1 MKAVVLNTS
10 QLRAGDR
17 IKMHGATVLLEGDP
31 VTWSTPYGAG
41 IVYSWQD
48 LPIIKG
54 EIDMF
59 PWMRTW
65 TIQGSDLAHWVVERD

>member
-17 IKMHGATVLLEGDP
+17 ITMHGATILVEDEPNTYIG
-31 VTWSTPYGAG
+31 YGG
-41 IVYSWQD
+41 CTVYSWPN

-65 TIQGSDLAHWVVERD
+65 TIQGNDLANWVVERD